1 MSSKASNPS
10 VNAHLRIS
18 DAGIALIKRY
28 EGFCAAVY
36 RCPAGIPTIGYGH
49 VIKTGEIFGSLS
61 ESEATELLRKDAG
74 IAESAVRRL
83 ITVPLTQNQFDALV
97 SFTFNLGK
105 GALERSRLRT
115 MINQGQL
122 ASVPAELNR
131 WVYAKGKRLPG
142 LVARRLSEG
151 ALFATP

>member
-1 MSSKASNPS
+1 MSATPNATSI
-10 VNAHLRIS
+10 NAHLRIS

-28 EGFCAAVY
+28 EGFCATVY

-49 VIKTGEIFGSLS
+49 VIKTGETFERLS

-83 ITVPLTQNQFDALV
+83 ITVPLTQSQFDALV
-97 SFTFNLGK
+97 SFTFNLGE

-115 MINQGQL
+115 LINQGQF
-122 ASVPAELNR
+122 ANVPTELNR
-131 WVYAKGKRLPG
+131 WVFAKGKKLPG
-142 LVARRLSEG
+142 LIARRLAEG
-151 ALFATP
+151 AMFVTP